1 MRTFR
6 NLEGQDITEEQ
17 VLEEVKALFGE
28 DHDADELGTIFTNYV
43 NNAINNGTLTEI
55 TNENKNIKNE
65 KENRTM
71 KTYDEKVEA
80 IKNIIEDMDDSD
92 AVALHNEYCYETN
105 DYDDEIIEMERF
117 DEICEGMT
125 PACYDERQ
133 NNEGSV
139 KYTWK
144 DIVLINGKCY
154 AEEFEISGLMDGD
167 DVYQID
173 SFLEAVAEKY
183 GVDVDDV
190 QTYMMNDIHFDP
202 KNLPWGAAECG
213 CYIDGKAEWL

>member
-1 MRTFR
+1 MRKFR
-6 NLEGQDITEEQ
+6 DTNTGEIITEEE
-17 VLEEVKALFGE
+17 LRKEFEKLKKETPEEYDHSFNQYLFNC
-28 DHDADELGTIFTNYV
+28 TSK
-43 NNAINNGTLTEI
+43 NGMLIEI
-55 TNENKNIKNE
+55 TNEDKNIKNE

-71 KTYDEKVEA
+71 KTYGKK
-80 IKNIIEDMDDSD
+80 I
-92 AVALHNEYCYETN
+92 
-105 DYDDEIIEMERF
+105 EIINDV
-117 DEICEGMT
+117 DEICEGMS

-213 CYIDGKAEWL
+213 CYIGGKAEWL